1 MKIVKDQ
8 KKINRYSKIGMYTS
22 LASLI
27 LLFGA
32 VALTIIYASRPEMT
46 AYSFGAMLLGL
57 ILSQVGV
64 YFSNRWGKSP
74 RVDERITQGL
84 KGLDDRYVLYH
95 YMTPVP
101 HLLAGPAGVWVLVPK
116 YQGGEIGYENNKF
129 SQKGVSFI
137 SRVIGQESI
146 GRPDV
151 EAKSYQEDM
160 LRFLKKEL
168 PDGNIPEVQTLIVF
182 TSPKA
187 SVQAQDA
194 PVPTMHVDKLK
205 DYIRRMAKEKPVNTN
220 TVQFVQKMLPTED
233 TV

>member
-32 VALTIIYASRPEMT
+32 VALTFIFANRPEMT
-46 AYSFGAMLLGL
+46 MYSFIAMLLGL

-64 YFSNRWGKSP
+64 FFSNRWGKSP

-101 HLLAGPAGVWVLVPK
+101 HLLAGPAGVWVLVPE
-116 YQGGEIGYENNKF
+116 YQGGTISYENKKF
-129 SQKGVSFI
+129 RQKGVGFI
-137 SRVIGQESI
+137 SRVIGQEGI
-146 GRPDV
+146 GQPDM

-160 LRFLKKEL
+160 LRFLRKEL
-168 PDGNIPEVQTLIVF
+168 PDGNIPDVQTVVVF

-205 DYIRRMAKEKPVNTN
+205 DFIRRMAKEKPGNMN
-220 TVQFVQKMLPTED
+220 TVQTLQKMLPSED